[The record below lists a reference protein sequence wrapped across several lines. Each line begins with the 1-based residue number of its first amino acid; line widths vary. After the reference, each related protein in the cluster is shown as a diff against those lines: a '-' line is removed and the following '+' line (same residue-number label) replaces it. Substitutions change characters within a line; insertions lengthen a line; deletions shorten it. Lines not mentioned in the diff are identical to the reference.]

1 MRGKGK
7 FSAHGGR
14 AETPPTSGRPRER
27 SLPGGHLVLWA
38 SLRLSFGSKKIL
50 L

>member
-7 FSAHGGR
+7 FSGQSSR
-14 AETPPTSGRPRER
+14 AETPPTSGRLREH

-38 SLRLSFGSKKIL
+38 SLRLSLGSKKIL